1 MAPDRRNTYR
11 KLPKFLRRLLWF
23 VRMAPEPPRIRGL
36 FTGYGT
42 PYAVTITNVEL
53 WNDTYIRKNLI
64 TRGCLVTTIRWYK
77 ERRNV
82 QHEFLRVDILSPDKV
97 HIAIVIADRG
107 TAGSSKGNDRR
118 PGQVL
123 LFCPSTEP
131 ADYSIGVTEH
141 TDTTTPPVNPTDSVI
156 GPSTP
161 PVTTTPPIA
170 SPDVASDSTESSAD
184 ETTPNIDRGESAA
197 TDGKKKPKAERSST
211 NASSS
216 SNSISR
222 LPARDAISYATLDST
237 ASAELEQRCK
247 DADCISTLTFPE
259 NAGPSADKIAT
270 LLVVT
275 SALEPMYQLMHTQC
289 YWFVATVF
297 EASKRLFPGAEQDI
311 TKHKGGSCYRIR
323 IPQKSSVDA
332 VCGEYDKARIALDAE
347 IEEER
352 RVEREQEEKRR
363 REIAELRAAAEA
375 ADEQRQ
381 AAEEAAKRERE
392 QRQAADEQRQA
403 ADEQRQ
409 TAEERARAAEEKMAN
424 LLRQMEASGAG
435 ASTGRA

>member
-1 MAPDRRNTYR
+1 
-11 KLPKFLRRLLWF
+11 
-23 VRMAPEPPRIRGL
+23 MAPEPPKIPGL

-42 PYAVTITNVEL
+42 TYAVTITNVDL

-77 ERRNV
+77 GRKSV
-82 QHEFLRVDILSPDKV
+82 QHEFLRFDILSPDKV

-107 TAGSSKGNDRR
+107 KGGSSKGKDRL
-118 PGQVL
+118 PGQAL

-141 TDTTTPPVNPTDSVI
+141 TDTTTPPVNPTDPVI

-161 PVTTTPPIA
+161 PVTTTPPLA

-184 ETTPNIDRGESAA
+184 ETTPNIARGESAA
-197 TDGKKKPKAERSST
+197 TDRKKKPKAERSST

-216 SNSISR
+216 SNIISR
-222 LPARDAISYATLDST
+222 LPARDAISHATLDST

-332 VCGEYDKARIALDAE
+332 VCGEYDKAQIALDAE

-352 RVEREQEEKRR
+352 RVEQEREETRR
-363 REIAELRAAAEA
+363 REIERERELRQAAEERA
-375 ADEQRQ
+375 RTLEEEKQREHEQRQ
-381 AAEEAAKRERE
+381 AAEEEIAKLRRE
-392 QRQAADEQRQA
+392 
-403 ADEQRQ
+403 
-409 TAEERARAAEEKMAN
+409 
-424 LLRQMEASGAG
+424 LEASRAG
-435 ASTGRA
+435 ASTGQA

>member
-1 MAPDRRNTYR
+1 
-11 KLPKFLRRLLWF
+11 
-23 VRMAPEPPRIRGL
+23 MAPEPPRIRGL

-77 ERRNV
+77 ERKNV

-107 TAGSSKGNDRR
+107 
-118 PGQVL
+118 
-123 LFCPSTEP
+123 
-131 ADYSIGVTEH
+131 VTEH
-141 TDTTTPPVNPTDSVI
+141 TDATTPPVNPTDSVI

-270 LLVVT
+270 LIVVT

-332 VCGEYDKARIALDAE
+332 VCGEYDKARTALDAE

-363 REIAELRAAAEA
+363 REIAELRAAAEREHEQRRA
-375 ADEQRQ
+375 ADEQRQAAEESSKREREQRQ

-392 QRQAADEQRQA
+392 QRQAA
-403 ADEQRQ
+403 
-409 TAEERARAAEEKMAN
+409 EEEIAK
-424 LLRQMEASGAG
+424 LRRELEASRAG
-435 ASTGRA
+435 ASTGQA